1 MELSSTFFRYMLP
14 TLNGIELR
22 LGVGDVYVES
32 ESSTALEAKSEK
44 GVASLKGVLRVEVRE
59 CL

>member
-1 MELSSTFFRYMLP
+1 MLP